1 MGRLKRRIVLGVAAG
16 VTGTLGFFLLLGN
29 HSLHVSPPPPHLP
42 QVKLASVK
50 AEPLAGVIVVID
62 PGHGGADPGAI
73 CGPVSEAALTYRTA
87 TETAACLRLLGAE
100 VSYTVHS
107 RQLSPNL
114 ALTEPSLERPI
125 DAALALTG
133 RSLRRRHT
141 SLPLWQRA
149 EWAGAIWRQRLKQDR
164 NARWDVFF
172 ISLHYDEYQVSG
184 VSGSV
189 VCVDRR
195 VHGLPFFGVALA
207 GEMAQ
212 DNERRGCDYRGI
224 AGVSG
229 HELGVLNP
237 AYNPIPEKVLLE
249 LATLSNPQDALEAG
263 SAVWRTEMARRITQ
277 AILLVHHHKDAS
289 RKAALTL

>member
-1 MGRLKRRIVLGVAAG
+1 MERRKRRIVLGVAAG
-16 VTGTLGFFLLLGN
+16 LTGTLGFFLLHGN
-29 HSLHVSPPPPHLP
+29 RSLHVAPTPPRLP
-42 QVKLASVK
+42 QVKLITVT
-50 AEPLAGVIVVID
+50 AEPLAGVMVVLD
-62 PGHGGADPGAI
+62 PGHGGADPGAV
-73 CGPVSEAALTYRTA
+73 CGPISEAALTYRTA
-87 TETAACLRLLGAE
+87 TEAAACLRLLGAE
-100 VSYTVHS
+100 VSYTVLS
-107 RQLSPNL
+107 RQLSPRL
-114 ALTEPSLERPI
+114 ALTEPSLERPT

-172 ISLHYDEYQVSG
+172 ISLHYDQYRASG

-195 VHGLPFFGVALA
+195 VHGLPLLGVALA
-207 GEMAQ
+207 GEMSR
-212 DNERRGCDYRGI
+212 DNERRGCDYRGV

-249 LATLSNPQDALEAG
+249 LATLSNPQDALAAG
-263 SAVWRTEMARRITQ
+263 SPVWRTEMARRIAQ
-277 AILLVHHHKDAS
+277 AILFVHHEKASS